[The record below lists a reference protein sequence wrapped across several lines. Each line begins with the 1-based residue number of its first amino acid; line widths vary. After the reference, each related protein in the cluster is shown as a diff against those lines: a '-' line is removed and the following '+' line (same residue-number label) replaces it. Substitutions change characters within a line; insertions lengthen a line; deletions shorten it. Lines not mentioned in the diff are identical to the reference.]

1 MPIFQYRCE
10 RCGHEFEMLVFGS
23 QKVSCP
29 ACESEDV
36 KKKPSLFGMSGV
48 ENPAPSGS
56 GCSSCKSG
64 SCSSCG

>member
-1 MPIFQYRCE
+1 MPIFEYRCG
-10 RCGHEFEMLVFGS
+10 RCGQEFERLVFGS
-23 QKVSCP
+23 QTVKCP

-48 ENPAPSGS
+48 ENPTSS

-64 SCSSCG
+64 SCSTCK